1 MKSVATNRLFE
12 LRTYHAN
19 PGKLDALQARFAHH
33 TLPLFA
39 RHGLTVVG
47 FWVARDANG
56 QPGNDLV
63 YVLAFPDSEARE
75 QSWEAF
81 RADPDWIKAR
91 ADSEADGPLLESLES
106 VLLDPTS
113 YSPLS

>member
-1 MKSVATNRLFE
+1 L
-12 LRTYHAN
+12 
-19 PGKLDALQARFAHH
+19 GALQARFANH
-33 TLPLFA
+33 TLSLFA
-39 RHGLTVVG
+39 KHGLTVVG

-63 YVLAFPDSEARE
+63 YLLAFPDSEARE

-81 RADPDWIKAR
+81 RVDPDWLKAR
-91 ADSEADGPLLESLES
+91 TESEADGPLLNSLES

-113 YSPLS
+113 YSPMS

>member
-1 MKSVATNRLFE
+1 VADNRLFE
-12 LRTYHAN
+12 LRTYHAV
-19 PGKLDALQARFAHH
+19 PGKLAALQARFADR
-33 TLPLFA
+33 TLALFA

-63 YVLAFPDSEARE
+63 YLLAFPDSQARE

-81 RADPDWIKAR
+81 RTDPDWLKAR
-91 ADSEADGPLLESLES
+91 DDSQVDGPLVDSLES

-113 YSPLS
+113 YSPVS

>member
-1 MKSVATNRLFE
+1 MTANRLFE
-12 LRTYHAN
+12 LRTYHAA
-19 PGKLDALQARFAHH
+19 PGKLDALQARFANH
-33 TLPLFA
+33 TLSLFA
-39 RHGLTVVG
+39 KHGLTVVG

-63 YVLAFPDSEARE
+63 YLLAFPDSEARE

-81 RADPDWIKAR
+81 RVDPDWLKAR
-91 ADSEADGPLLESLES
+91 TESEADGPLLNSLES

-113 YSPLS
+113 YSPMS

>member
-1 MKSVATNRLFE
+1 VTPNRLFE
-12 LRTYHAN
+12 LRTYHAA
-19 PGKLDALQARFAHH
+19 PGKLAALQARFANH
-33 TLPLFA
+33 TLGLFA

-56 QPGNDLV
+56 QPGDDLV
-63 YVLAFPDSEARE
+63 YLLAFPDSEARE

-81 RADPDWIKAR
+81 RTDPDWLKAR
-91 ADSEADGPLLESLES
+91 EDSQVDGPLVSSLES

-113 YSPLS
+113 YSPVS

>member
-1 MKSVATNRLFE
+1 MADNRLFE
-12 LRTYHAN
+12 LRTYHAA
-19 PGKLDALQARFAHH
+19 PGKLEALQARFADH
-33 TLPLFA
+33 TVRLFA
-39 RHGLTVVG
+39 KHGLEVVG
-47 FWVARDANG
+47 FWVARDDNG

-75 QSWEAF
+75 KAWDTF

-91 ADSEADGPLLESLES
+91 ADSEADGPLLISLES